1 MPPQLL
7 LPPGRLGGAIVPYQP
22 PTITPYRPPG
32 PLARIPPPP
41 PGGKLAKVGQAIA
54 GSFRGAGATRLGRG
68 LGFIGRRLPY
78 IGWAFFAF
86 DAFLIG
92 CAAGLLPLSICPR
105 PDNPNPGGSD
115 PGFSGGQCLC
125 VIYNLRV
132 TTTYVS
138 DPTTGAISTR
148 VRDRT
153 LFGPIDG
160 ISIEPGYVSFGNQTY
175 QTFIICRGEVGEPQG
190 CTPGPVKRQNDF
202 GMGKIISS
210 VISNITRSDNQPDN
224 CGNPQPQPQP
234 RDLPDIINNFHK
246 HNTNI
251 NININLPKL
260 LAPSPFPKR
269 SPIILN
275 PPSPLPDIIEVSGN
289 NNSDSGNGDLDINLD
304 YYFTP
309 NPSGNFINQPDIYNN
324 FPPTPQPRFNNPDPF
339 TRQNPPPP
347 PPPILITAPQLPPP
361 LPDQLPPDATAPDIY
376 QFRQNREIID
386 KLYRVNG
393 EILEIQNTLERQ
405 NRILENLQ
413 RLLDVEV
420 EGNQI
425 IRRCD
430 DIDFIYSYKDKFLPA
445 INKQLDHLK
454 SIDQIIID
462 EICEVEKES
471 VLASPDW
478 WQVRLKGDTPQLAL
492 IFRVGKTRTY
502 HKLTVPHPFN
512 TNKLLVPPIPSYAKG
527 NWQGEIVCIDNSKFL
542 CNCATKEEAER
553 LIQIAITLIDPV
565 FLGNPVRA
573 YFAERKGVAVGPGD
587 MIATS
592 ALYFPFG
599 QQQTKPAWRAVFTKF
614 GI

>member
-1 MPPQLL
+1 MPPQPL
-7 LPPGRLGGAIVPYQP
+7 LPPGIPGGAIVPYQP

-32 PLARIPPPP
+32 SLAKIPAPS

-68 LGFIGRRLPY
+68 LGFVGRRLPY

-105 PDNPNPGGSD
+105 PDNPSPGGTTAD
-115 PGFSGGQCLC
+115 FSGGQCAC
-125 VIYNLRV
+125 VLYNLDVYFVYDGDLSPGDQLFAGTQNVQAFGEIRG
-132 TTTYVS
+132 S
-138 DPTTGAISTR
+138 RLIQLSNNPDGSTR
-148 VRDRT
+148 TR
-153 LFGPIDG
+153 
-160 ISIEPGYVSFGNQTY
+160 IE
-175 QTFIICRGEVGEPQG
+175 ILCRGLNGEL
-190 CTPGPVKRQNDF
+190 CSNSLVWRMAVD
-202 GMGKIISS
+202 S
-210 VISNITRSDNQPDN
+210 VTNYRSHKLINRGRVDGQIDN

-260 LAPSPFPKR
+260 LSPSPFPRR

-289 NNSDSGNGDLDINLD
+289 NYSDGGNGDLDINLD
-304 YYFTP
+304 YYFSP

-376 QFRQNREIID
+376 QFRQNREILD

-420 EGNQI
+420 QGSQI

-573 YFAERKGVAVGPGD
+573 YFAERKGIAVGPGD